1 VFEILGTTISA
12 AKEFSTHNI
21 SNFNE
26 ICEDAPGVQYFS
38 VGGKKSGSTITKILQ
53 NGHNVI
59 VNKVYG
65 IECDGLIQ
73 DKEARWGNYLMTF
86 ENDHLEMM
94 GFKPDHNP
102 AGVYN
107 LVADTVRVAE
117 IKNDPELAYKY
128 GLDKL

>member
-1 VFEILGTTISA
+1 M
-12 AKEFSTHNI
+12 
-21 SNFNE
+21 
-26 ICEDAPGVQYFS
+26 
-38 VGGKKSGSTITKILQ
+38 TKILQ
-53 NGHNVI
+53 NGHKVI
-59 VNKVYG
+59 VNDSFG

-94 GFKPDHNP
+94 GFKPEHDP

-107 LVADTVRVAE
+107 LIADTVRVAE
-117 IKNDPELAYKY
+117 IKNDPELAYKF